1 MINKE
6 ENLAASIIVVVVL
19 FIVIFIS
26 FIITKFNELTKDKS
40 TPPVEDIK
48 TIDSLKKVNN
58 TIIIEVEHLDSIKN
72 EKIIKVKELDNDST
86 AKLFYELLRK

>member
-1 MINKE
+1 MINKK
-6 ENLAASIIVVVVL
+6 ENLAASIIVVIVL
-19 FIVIFIS
+19 FIIVFIT
-26 FIITKFNELTKDKS
+26 FIITKFDELTKDKS
-40 TPPVEDIK
+40 TPPVEEIQ

-72 EKIIKVKELDNDST
+72 EKVIKIKELDNDST